1 MDKIV
6 SKDSPISNA
15 TIYRVTNLYWFRS
28 PFHSNMI
35 TVIGTLSIFLVG
47 LGASRILGRKR
58 G

>member
-1 MDKIV
+1 MTFTPDMEGE
-6 SKDSPISNA
+6 
-15 TIYRVTNLYWFRS
+15 LGWFRS